1 MTSLHALFSL
11 LYSISVLTLTDSSLS
26 SITTEA
32 PPAASKCTLLN
43 SFQPGFVVQGDYVI
57 GGIFP
62 LHFNL
67 KKPDLNSTYRPP
79 PIDCNGHRLYP
90 RAFRWAQTMRLAV
103 EEINQNPVLLP
114 NHTLGYTIFDSC
126 GYPLTGQRAVLSMLN
141 GVSEENSSMCTNASS
156 LLAVIGASGSAQS
169 IVLSRI
175 LQPFRIP
182 MISYSSSCTCLSD
195 RQKYPTFFRVIPS
208 DDFQVKAI
216 ARMLVH
222 FNWTWV
228 GLLRGD
234 NDYGRFAA
242 KGLLKELQET
252 KVCVAYQEM
261 IPLPYTHQGGLRI
274 MKVMH
279 SSTAK
284 VVVVFAG
291 EGEMTTFL
299 RDYMTQNITGIQW
312 VGSEAF
318 ISVSAFS
325 EREYYPYLGGT
336 IGFGTRKGHISRLGD
351 FLQTVNP
358 KRYPDNVLVH
368 ELWESLY
375 GCSPFPSSV
384 TQMPP
389 CSGQETLLEQ
399 HSAYMNTS
407 SPRVTYNVY
416 KAVYAI
422 AHSLH
427 NLLLCQP
434 GRGPFQ
440 NKSCAQSNNIHPW
453 QLQHYLQEVNFQ
465 IAGCWRGAVD
475 PGGQDNVPVSVCS
488 ASCLPGFR
496 KAVRRGEPICCFDCI
511 PCDSGKISNQT
522 TLVTPV
528 AVANRFHSN
537 QCEHSHRLRCGAD
550 QQRPSWFLIA
560 GVLGVDGVQRGTE
573 EAEKGKKRGI
583 KEAKCRYKWCI
594 EEHFTT
600 NDSKNMWQGI
610 KNITGYLAKSN
621 SAAPGPMDISLPD
634 TLNQFFARFD
644 K

>member
-1 MTSLHALFSL
+1 MTSLALFSL
-11 LYSISVLTLTDSSLS
+11 LCSISVLTLTDSSLS
-26 SITTEA
+26 GLTTAA
-32 PPAASKCTLLN
+32 PPTASKCNLLN
-43 SFQPGFVVQGDYVI
+43 SFQPGFFVQGDYVI

-67 KKPDLNSTYRPP
+67 KKPDLNGTYRPP

-114 NHTLGYTIFDSC
+114 NHTLGYNIYDSC

-141 GVSEENSSMCTNASS
+141 GVSEENSSVCPNASS
-156 LLAVIGASGSAQS
+156 LLAVIGAAGSAQS

-182 MISYSSSCTCLSD
+182 MISYASSCTCLSD

-208 DDFQVKAI
+208 NYYQVKAI

-242 KGLLKELQET
+242 KGLLRELQET

-274 MKVMH
+274 MKVMR

-284 VVVVFAG
+284 VVVVFAD
-291 EGEMTTFL
+291 EGEMTPFL

-312 VGSEAF
+312 VGSDAF

-336 IGFGTRKGHISRLGD
+336 IGFAIRKGHISRLGD

-440 NKSCAQSNNIHPW
+440 NNSCAQSNNIHPW

-465 IAGCWRGAVD
+465 IAGEMVDFDTKGDSVPYYDIINWQRGPQGNIEFVNVGLFDGTKAVGEELLIQEDGIMWAGHQSEASCSHHVFTFIRCQLLKFRRLRWRCQYLCA
-475 PGGQDNVPVSVCS
+475 VPVVFQASGRLSVVGS
-488 ASCLPGFR
+488 L
-496 KAVRRGEPICCFDCI
+496 
-511 PCDSGKISNQT
+511 
-522 TLVTPV
+522 
-528 AVANRFHSN
+528 
-537 QCEHSHRLRCGAD
+537 
-550 QQRPSWFLIA
+550 
-560 GVLGVDGVQRGTE
+560 
-573 EAEKGKKRGI
+573 
-583 KEAKCRYKWCI
+583 
-594 EEHFTT
+594 
-600 NDSKNMWQGI
+600 
-610 KNITGYLAKSN
+610 
-621 SAAPGPMDISLPD
+621 SAALTVYHVTVAKLAIRQVSLS
-634 TLNQFFARFD
+634 
-644 K
+644 